1 MEVVLASAGIHIG
14 ITGVLFLCA
23 LVMGLDIAD
32 FRPLVFLQ
40 IAKSRTVLF
49 PCSIPPFLPDNV
61 ISQHVSQFYGL
72 PIPQRFPLQFP
83 RKIGYAV
90 APAIFIVQ
98 LVNDFLHGV
107 TGAVICALI
116 SFRILDFIKYIPP
129 FSQVKPFVT

>member
-32 FRPLVFLQ
+32 FRPLYLANRI
-40 IAKSRTVLF
+40 IAYCAF
-49 PCSIPPFLPDNV
+49 SILNP
-61 ISQHVSQFYGL
+61 SVSARQCHIPATSAQLHGL
-72 PIPQRFPLQFP
+72 PIPQRFPLQFSG
-83 RKIGYAV
+83 KIGYAV
-90 APAIFIVQ
+90 APPILIVQ

-107 TGAVICALI
+107 TGADDLRLI